1 MPLTEAEILEHREI
15 ERLVKEHHTDP
26 SWQKE
31 ETQMGVE
38 CWYKVLKNPLT
49 NTDAVGSF
57 GVAEVPHSAEAIIT
71 AFMDHDLRMQWD
83 GKNFAQSVVIEDI
96 SPLTEVFY
104 RVTNNLPWPMTQRDT
119 VVRSHEVREPD
130 GTVIATW
137 KSVSNPAKPP
147 NATYVRSTTLFGA
160 LFAKPLSPT
169 SSLVKIAFA
178 YDPAGS
184 LPILLAQKSSKSQPL
199 YIRSIQSFLD
209 NKANLEK
216 TIVVIERK
224 RARRAAAGIFP

>member
-1 MPLTEAEILEHREI
+1 MPLNEAEILEHREM

-26 SWQKE
+26 TWLKE

-57 GVAEVPHSAEAIIT
+57 GMAEVPHSAEAVVQ
-71 AFMDHDLRMQWD
+71 AFIDHELRMLWD
-83 GKNFAQSVVIEDI
+83 GKNFAQSLVIEEI
-96 SPLTEVFY
+96 SPTTEVFY

-119 VVRSHEVREPD
+119 VVRSHEAREAD
-130 GTVIATW
+130 GTVICTW
-137 KSVSNPAKPP
+137 KSVSHPAKAPT
-147 NATYVRSTTLFGA
+147 ATYVRSTTLFGV
-160 LFAKPLSPT
+160 LYAKPLSQT
-169 SSLVKIAFA
+169 TCLVKLAFA

-184 LPILLAQKSSKSQPL
+184 LPIVLAQKSSKSQPL

-216 TIVVIERK
+216 TIGVIERK